1 MSDSCED
8 REGSPSGNRY
18 SIHCRCPSG
27 AGLDYYTKT
36 VYEITHS
43 SLGAR
48 DAICAGGRYD
58 NLISDIG
65 GPSIG
70 SVGFAIGMEATILA
84 LENVTAKRTNL
95 SIRRFVAL
103 LLRCILFLSVKKQ
116 ENNVSHCLT
125 S

>member
-1 MSDSCED
+1 MPIWC
-8 REGSPSGNRY
+8 G
-18 SIHCRCPSG
+18 
-27 AGLDYYTKT
+27 GLDYYTKT